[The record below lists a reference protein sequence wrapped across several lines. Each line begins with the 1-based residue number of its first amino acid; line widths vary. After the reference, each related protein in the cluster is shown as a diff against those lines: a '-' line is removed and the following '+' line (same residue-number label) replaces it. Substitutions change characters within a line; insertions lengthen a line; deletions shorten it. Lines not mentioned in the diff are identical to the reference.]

1 MKEGGGVGARGS
13 RDVCPCPCP
22 CPCPH
27 RALTATT
34 TSARHVELRLQ
45 SYVVFCCPHAAQSI
59 MDKVGRLMA
68 IQCRSS
74 LSLWTGLAFRTARA
88 VRYVPSPPST
98 FIIYYY
104 CYLLFYNYFY
114 RNLEYENGT
123 TFCCCFQLRLPTAK
137 QTLVFLLSSSFIS
150 LSTHISF
157 SPVLDPD
164 LTPTRSPTI
173 RLQVHFG
180 KNQLYITIPLL

>member
-123 TFCCCFQLRLPTAK
+123 TFCCCFQLRLPPPNK
-137 QTLVFLLSSSFIS
+137 LWFFSFPPLSFPFPLIFHFLLFSTQTSLPRVLPPFVFRYTLGKISFI
-150 LSTHISF
+150 
-157 SPVLDPD
+157 
-164 LTPTRSPTI
+164 
-173 RLQVHFG
+173 
-180 KNQLYITIPLL
+180 